1 MAWPKARPPCTGATS
16 SPPWGRKPATYDLI
30 VSNPPYVN
38 AESVAA
44 LPPEYR
50 HEPALA
56 LGSGDGWPGRDPHH
70 SARRRPPP
78 EPGRP
83 PCGGAME
90 SVMEQI
96 DIFVA
101 SLTSFWTQL
110 ASFIPQLLGAI
121 IALVLGWMLAK
132 VARSGVMRVLTLL
145 KFDRATEKSGLEAF
159 MKHAELDISVASV
172 IGNLVYWLIIL
183 VMIVTVANSLGLQMV
198 ADLFNKVVLY
208 IPNVIVAILV
218 LVFGTIL
225 ARFINRLVFAWLN
238 NMEFDGALTV
248 STFSEYAMM
257 VFVFFIAMEQ
267 LQIANELL
275 TAAFIIAFG
284 AIGLAFAIAF
294 GLGAKDWAAKVIERL
309 VEKKHHN

>member
-1 MAWPKARPPCTGATS
+1 
-16 SPPWGRKPATYDLI
+16 
-30 VSNPPYVN
+30 
-38 AESVAA
+38 
-44 LPPEYR
+44 
-50 HEPALA
+50 
-56 LGSGDGWPGRDPHH
+56 
-70 SARRRPPP
+70 
-78 EPGRP
+78 
-83 PCGGAME
+83 ME
-90 SVMEQI
+90 SAMEQI

-110 ASFIPQLLGAI
+110 ASFVPQLLGAI
-121 IALVLGWMLAK
+121 VALLLGWMLAK
-132 VARSGVMRVLTLL
+132 LARTGVMRLLKML

-159 MKHAELDISVASV
+159 MKHADLDLSVASV
-172 IGNLVYWLIIL
+172 IGNLIYWLIIL
-183 VMIVTVANSLGLQMV
+183 VMIVTVANSLGLHMV

-225 ARFINRLVFAWLN
+225 ARFINRL
-238 NMEFDGALTV
+238 EFDGALTV

-284 AIGLAFAIAF
+284 AVGLAFAIAF
-294 GLGAKDWAAKVIERL
+294 GLGAKDWASKVIERL
-309 VEKKHHN
+309 VVDKKKTYRE

>member
-1 MAWPKARPPCTGATS
+1 
-16 SPPWGRKPATYDLI
+16 
-30 VSNPPYVN
+30 
-38 AESVAA
+38 
-44 LPPEYR
+44 
-50 HEPALA
+50 
-56 LGSGDGWPGRDPHH
+56 
-70 SARRRPPP
+70 
-78 EPGRP
+78 
-83 PCGGAME
+83 
-90 SVMEQI
+90 MEQI
-96 DIFVA
+96 DVFVA

-121 IALVLGWMLAK
+121 IALVLGWILAK
-132 VARSGVMRVLTLL
+132 LARSGIMRLLTLL
-145 KFDRATEKSGLEAF
+145 KFDRATEKSGLESF
-159 MKHAELDISVASV
+159 MKHAELDLSVGSV

-183 VMIVTVANSLGLQMV
+183 VMIVTVANSLGLQVV

-218 LVFGTIL
+218 LVFGAIL

-257 VFVFFIAMEQ
+257 VFVFFVAMEQ

-294 GLGAKDWAAKVIERL
+294 GLGARDWAAKVVERL
-309 VEKKHHN
+309 VERKPPR

>member
-1 MAWPKARPPCTGATS
+1 
-16 SPPWGRKPATYDLI
+16 
-30 VSNPPYVN
+30 
-38 AESVAA
+38 
-44 LPPEYR
+44 
-50 HEPALA
+50 
-56 LGSGDGWPGRDPHH
+56 
-70 SARRRPPP
+70 
-78 EPGRP
+78 
-83 PCGGAME
+83 
-90 SVMEQI
+90 MEQI
-96 DIFVA
+96 DIFVS

-110 ASFIPQLLGAI
+110 ASFLPQLLGAI
-121 IALVLGWMLAK
+121 IALVVGWMLAK
-132 VARSGVMRVLTLL
+132 LARSGMMRLL
-145 KFDRATEKSGLEAF
+145 KLVKFDRATERSGLEAF
-159 MKHAELDISVASV
+159 LKHADLDISVTAL
-172 IGNLVYWLIIL
+172 IGNLIYWLIIL

-225 ARFINRLVFAWLN
+225 ARFINRLVFAWLS
-238 NMEFDGALTV
+238 NMEFTGALTV

-294 GLGAKDWAAKVIERL
+294 GLGARDWASKV
-309 VEKKHHN
+309 VEQMVTSKKIRRD